1 MEDPPKMDDDPL
13 IGLLLLQLVFIALNA
28 IFACAEIAVISIND
42 VKLAKL
48 AASGDKRAIRI
59 ARLTSQPARFL
70 ATIQISITL
79 AGFLGSAFA
88 ADNFAGKLVELLLK
102 TGTTI
107 PAHTLNA
114 ISVVLITLILSY
126 FTLVFGELVPKRLA
140 MKKAERIA
148 FALSGIISAIS
159 TVFKPLVWL
168 LTASTNGI
176 LRLLGINPNEEDSSV
191 TEEEIRMMIDAG
203 SEKGAIE
210 ADEKEL
216 LQNVFE
222 FNDVSAADMLTHRTM
237 VDMLWL
243 EESDEAWAKLV
254 SSTNH
259 SYYPICADTADDVVG
274 ILRARD
280 YLRLSERTRDN
291 VMANAVSEPLFVP
304 ESVKADDLF
313 REMRRSRDHFAV
325 VLDEYGGMSGI
336 VTMNDIVEQLVGD
349 IDGQQ
354 DDEEAIVP
362 IDGGRYSVGGCA
374 PLEDIAEKLGLDLP
388 TDEFD
393 TIGGLIFSACDTIP
407 PDGSRFSVKVCG
419 ISADVDRIMDH
430 RIVHAVISKA
440 GEAASCENESKAG

>member
-1 MEDPPKMDDDPL
+1 MDDDPL

-243 EESDEAWAKLV
+243 EEGDEAWAKLV

-349 IDGQQ
+349 IDGQH

>member
-1 MEDPPKMDDDPL
+1 MDDDPL

-280 YLRLSERTRDN
+280 YLRLSDRTRDN

>member
-1 MEDPPKMDDDPL
+1 MDDDPL

-126 FTLVFGELVPKRLA
+126 FTLVLGELVPKRLA

-440 GEAASCENESKAG
+440 GEAAPCEDESKAG

>member
-1 MEDPPKMDDDPL
+1 MDDDPL

-280 YLRLSERTRDN
+280 YLRVSERTRDN
-291 VMANAVSEPLFVP
+291 VMANAVSEPLVVP

>member
-1 MEDPPKMDDDPL
+1 MDDDPL

-259 SYYPICADTADDVVG
+259 PYYPICADTADDVVG

>member
-1 MEDPPKMDDDPL
+1 MDDDPL

-313 REMRRSRDHFAV
+313 REMRRTPHHFAV

-430 RIVHAVISKA
+430 RIVHAVICKA
-440 GEAASCENESKAG
+440 GEAAPCEDESKAG

>member
-1 MEDPPKMDDDPL
+1 MDDDPL

-243 EESDEAWAKLV
+243 EEGDEAWAKLV

>member
-1 MEDPPKMDDDPL
+1 MDDDPL

-291 VMANAVSEPLFVP
+291 VMGNAVSEPLFVP

-430 RIVHAVISKA
+430 RIVHAVICKA
-440 GEAASCENESKAG
+440 GEAAPCEDESKAG

>member
-1 MEDPPKMDDDPL
+1 MDDDPL

-176 LRLLGINPNEEDSSV
+176 LRLLGINPNDEDSSV

-349 IDGQQ
+349 IDGQH

-362 IDGGRYSVGGCA
+362 IDGDRYSVGGCA

-430 RIVHAVISKA
+430 RIVHAVICKA
-440 GEAASCENESKAG
+440 GEAAPCEDESKAG

>member
-1 MEDPPKMDDDPL
+1 MDDDPL

-291 VMANAVSEPLFVP
+291 VMANAVSQPLFVP

>member
-1 MEDPPKMDDDPL
+1 MDDDPL

-407 PDGSRFSVKVCG
+407 PDGSRFSVRVSG

>member
-1 MEDPPKMDDDPL
+1 MDDDPL

-102 TGTTI
+102 TGTAI

-430 RIVHAVISKA
+430 RIVHAVICKA
-440 GEAASCENESKAG
+440 GEAAPCEDESKAG

>member
-176 LRLLGINPNEEDSSV
+176 LRLLGINPNDEDSSV

-349 IDGQQ
+349 IDGQH

-362 IDGGRYSVGGCA
+362 IDGDRYSVGGCA

-430 RIVHAVISKA
+430 RIVHAVICKA
-440 GEAASCENESKAG
+440 GEAAPCEDESKAG

>member
-336 VTMNDIVEQLVGD
+336 FTMNDIVEQLVGD

>member
-1 MEDPPKMDDDPL
+1 MDDDPL

-243 EESDEAWAKLV
+243 EESDEAWTKLV

>member
-1 MEDPPKMDDDPL
+1 MDDDPL

-243 EESDEAWAKLV
+243 EEGDEAWAKLV

-440 GEAASCENESKAG
+440 GEAASCENESKAGQKQHEQ

>member
-1 MEDPPKMDDDPL
+1 MDDDPL

-243 EESDEAWAKLV
+243 EESDEAWAKLL

-280 YLRLSERTRDN
+280 YLRLSDRTRDN

-430 RIVHAVISKA
+430 RIVHAVICKA

>member
-1 MEDPPKMDDDPL
+1 MDDDPL

>member
-1 MEDPPKMDDDPL
+1 MDDDPL

-48 AASGDKRAIRI
+48 AASGDKRAVRI

>member
-1 MEDPPKMDDDPL
+1 MDDDPL

-243 EESDEAWAKLV
+243 EESDEAWAKLL

-259 SYYPICADTADDVVG
+259 SYYPICADTADDVGG

-430 RIVHAVISKA
+430 RIVHAVICKA
-440 GEAASCENESKAG
+440 GEAAPCEDGSKAG